1 MKYAQIKK
9 IKPKKGIASMTN
21 RTRRILALI
30 VIVTLFSRLEILI
43 KALIIIPTLQLLMI
57 NYDEFNKLINEN
69 ERGCEV

>member
-1 MKYAQIKK
+1 MMRK
-9 IKPKKGIASMTN
+9 

-30 VIVTLFSRLEILI
+30 VIVTLFSSLEILI

-69 ERGCEV
+69 ERGYEYE

>member
-1 MKYAQIKK
+1 MMKK
-9 IKPKKGIASMTN
+9 

-30 VIVTLFSRLEILI
+30 VIVVLFSSLEIFI

-69 ERGCEV
+69 ERGYEYE

>member
-1 MKYAQIKK
+1 MMKK
-9 IKPKKGIASMTN
+9 

-30 VIVTLFSRLEILI
+30 VIVTLFSGLETLI

-69 ERGCEV
+69 ERGFEHG